1 MIKGSIVLLLLIFYN
16 LLVYSQNRD
25 LPVSKVAILADQK
38 KPDENAELQ
47 ELSRYLSKSGLAVSF
62 IAPKQLEKSEI
73 LDRFNIIWIVKN
85 DSLPIPKSWSAKMMQ
100 ALMDYAGSGGKIV
113 LANQAS
119 VLLRDLGLEEIAPV
133 TRPKPTIDEGYGRQ
147 LGYHAFMVHPLFD
160 RMNGGAYVLKS
171 LKDTTVLQTG
181 YFGDEVPA
189 HGKVIAVDWDYI
201 FLRENS
207 KLILE
212 YNVGKGK
219 VLAIGGYL
227 IYDLPNRNR
236 MHLLQFTQNIV
247 NYMLVTNE
255 YAECHYWS
263 YEKGRVMD
271 TNFRLNIH
279 PVKPLPFKSIEP
291 PVKNPVIA
299 PGKSVGN
306 YWDLAGERMLAMG
319 TDHGG
324 IKEVWAHPVMCLRD
338 YRVSIMMMKDNGLR
352 MQDLGELNPQITVE
366 DAVYSRKYELGD
378 RQLEESI
385 SVSPDRPVA
394 VIHYTCTGSKMMQ
407 MSIDFRLLF
416 RLMWPYSEKVLGNIY
431 YSWDENLPG
440 IIVTDESG
448 VFVTILGITVD
459 RDSIPGPVLDLHL
472 THSEEMSK
480 DLKPLDMP
488 FLDEAIGLSFT
499 GKVSF
504 NVVIVSSSG
513 GLASTYDIYNEISSD
528 PSATFTGAQGEAERT
543 LKSSLQI
550 ESPDS
555 TFNQGYEWAL
565 LATDRFMVSTPRIGS
580 SLTAGYA
587 TSDKGW
593 DGEQAVSGRPGYGW
607 YFGRDG
613 EWSGFALLEYGDFES
628 VRQMLET
635 FCRFQDLNGK
645 IFHELTTSGV
655 AHYDAAD
662 ATPLF
667 IVLAGRY
674 LHHSGDTAFIRQY
687 WWPIS
692 NALAYC
698 YSTDTDGD
706 LLIENTNVGHGW
718 EEGGHL
724 FGCHTTLYLA
734 SCWAEAL
741 DQAAY
746 MAEATGKP
754 DLAKNYRNDAK
765 TVKTKIN
772 SDFWNPETNYYYHGL
787 MPDGS
792 YKPDLSIMPAI
803 PMLFGQADKEKA
815 ADVMP
820 VIATNAFTADW
831 GCRIVPEN
839 DPHFNPRGY
848 HTGSVWPLFTGWA
861 ALAEFRYRNYLQG
874 FSHLFSNLMIWKYWG
889 LGFNE
894 EVLNGEVFEPSGVC
908 HHQCWSETMALEP
921 AIEGML
927 GFRPDAV
934 NHSLYLSPWFPM
946 DWEKVDVNGLRIG
959 NEIISM
965 EAWRRGGVVAWRRG
979 GVVAGRRGGGEAGKL
994 GEDSLFVSVY
1004 TFNKSSRERL
1014 DVHFQPIL
1022 PPGSVVEKI
1031 TVNGQ
1036 PAREWG
1042 VRPSQQGWEIPEFGF
1057 WLDSTAVVEVTWH
1070 GGITALPLVSNPQ
1083 PGDRSAGFRIIS
1095 TSFADSSYTIT
1106 LQGPRASSKE
1116 FRIWAADPLKVESD
1130 GALIQKIEGNIM
1142 TLTTDFPDLEMDYA
1156 MKSVILKLK

>member
-1 MIKGSIVLLLLIFYN
+1 LSYEFNLKEMSKGPNVLLLLLFFN
-16 LLVYSQNRD
+16 LLAYSQNLD
-25 LPVSKVAILADQK
+25 IQVSKVAILADQK
-38 KPDENAELQ
+38 KPEENPELQ
-47 ELSRYLSKSGLAVSF
+47 ELSRYLSKSGQEVSF
-62 IAPKQLEKSEI
+62 ITPKQIEKSEI
-73 LDRFNIIWIVKN
+73 PSQFNIIWIIKN
-85 DSLPIPKSWSAKMMQ
+85 DSLPIPKSWSGKMML
-100 ALMDYAGSGGKIV
+100 ALKDYTEAGGKIV

-119 VLLRDLGLEEIAPV
+119 VLLKDLGLEDIAPV
-133 TRPKPTIDEGYGRQ
+133 TRLKPAIDEGYGRQ
-147 LGYHAFMVHPLFD
+147 LGYHAFLVHPLFD
-160 RMNGGAYVLKS
+160 RMNGGAYVLKP
-171 LKDTTVLQTG
+171 LKDTTVMQTG

-219 VLAIGGYL
+219 VLAVGGYL
-227 IYDLPNRNR
+227 IYDMPNRNR

-247 NYMLVTNE
+247 NYMTVTNE
-255 YAECHYWS
+255 YAECHYWD
-263 YEKGRVMD
+263 YEKSRVID
-271 TNFRLNIH
+271 TNFRLSIH
-279 PVKPLPFKSIEP
+279 PVKPLPFKPIKP
-291 PVKNPVIA
+291 FMRNLVIS
-299 PGKSVGN
+299 PGKSTGN

-324 IKEVWAHPVMCLRD
+324 ITEIWAHPVMCMRD
-338 YRVSIMMMKDNGLR
+338 YRVSVMMMKDKGLR
-352 MQDLGELNPQITVE
+352 MQDLGELKPDIIVDE
-366 DAVYSRKYELGD
+366 AVYTRKYKLGD

-385 SVSPDRPVA
+385 SVAPDRPVT
-394 VIHYTCTGSKMMQ
+394 VIHYACTGNKLMQ

-416 RLMWPYSEKVLGNIY
+416 RLMWPYSEKVLGNMY

-448 VFVTILGITVD
+448 IFVTIVGIVID
-459 RDSIPGPVLDLHL
+459 RDSIADSPRGLHL
-472 THSEEMSK
+472 THSEALGK
-480 DLKPLDMP
+480 DLKQLDMP
-488 FLDEAIGLSFT
+488 VVDEAIGLSFT

-504 NVVIVSSSG
+504 SVIIASSSG
-513 GLASTYDIYNEISSD
+513 GLASTFDKYLEVASD
-528 PSATFTGAQGEAERT
+528 PSATFTWAQGEANRT
-543 LKSSLQI
+543 LQGSVQI
-550 ESPDS
+550 ESPDTS
-555 TFNQGYEWAL
+555 FNQGYDWAL
-565 LATDRFMVSTPRIGS
+565 LATDRFMVNTPGIGA

-587 TSDKGW
+587 TSDRGW
-593 DGEQAVSGRPGYGW
+593 DGEQEVSGRPGYGW

-613 EWSGFALLEYGDFES
+613 EWSGFALLDYGDFEK

-635 FCRFQDLNGK
+635 FCRYQDLNGK
-645 IFHELTTSGV
+645 IFHELSTSGI

-674 LHHSGDTAFIRQY
+674 LHHSGDTAFIRRY
-687 WWPIS
+687 WWPVS

-746 MAEATGKP
+746 MADATGRP
-754 DLAKNYRNDAK
+754 DLAKNYRNDAR
-765 TVKTKIN
+765 TVKSKIN
-772 SDFWNPETNYYYHGL
+772 SNFWNPETGYYYHGL

-792 YKPDLSIMPAI
+792 YKPDISIMPTI
-803 PMLFGQADKEKA
+803 PMLFGQVDKAKA
-815 ADVMP
+815 ADVLP
-820 VIATNAFTADW
+820 VIATNSFTADW

-839 DPHFNPRGY
+839 DPHFNPAGY

-874 FSHLFSNLMIWKYWG
+874 YSHLSSNLMIWKYWG

-894 EVLNGEVFEPSGVC
+894 EVLNGEIFEPSGVC

-934 NHSLYLSPWFPM
+934 NHILSLSPWFPM
-946 DWEKVDVNGLRIG
+946 DWEKVDASGIRIG
-959 NEIISM
+959 VDTIRMTFVRNRQGDKGTGGQGEM
-965 EAWRRGGVVAWRRG
+965 E
-979 GVVAGRRGGGEAGKL
+979 
-994 GEDSLFVSVY
+994 F
-1004 TFNKSSRERL
+1004 SSIYMFDRTSGERL
-1014 DVHFQPIL
+1014 DVHFQPVL

-1042 VRPSQQGWEIPEFGF
+1042 VRPSPQGWEVVEFGF
-1057 WLDSTAVVEVTWH
+1057 WLDSTAAVEITWH
-1070 GGITALPLVSNPQ
+1070 GGISALPIVSSPQ
-1083 PGDRSAGFRIIS
+1083 PGDRSEGFRIIS
-1095 TSFADSSYTIT
+1095 TSFADSSYTVT

-1116 FRIWAADPLKVESD
+1116 FSVWASEPHKVLAD
-1130 GALIQKIEGNIM
+1130 GAVIHKMEGNII
-1142 TLTTDFPDLEMDYA
+1142 TLTIDFPDLETDYA
-1156 MKSVILKLK
+1156 TKTVTFSIQ